1 MRLMKNGLV
10 RETDSR
16 REIDR
21 LIATGY
27 TPVEDFAP
35 GEEAA
40 DGGSVRTVMVNA
52 LMRQTV
58 EQLREHC
65 LQRGLE
71 PPASAKK
78 AELAEAVAEYD
89 LCHYGGTPDE

>member
-1 MRLMKNGLV
+1 MRLVKNGLV
-10 RETDSR
+10 RETDSQ
-16 REIDR
+16 REIGR
-21 LIATGY
+21 LTALGY
-27 TPVEDFAP
+27 APVED
-35 GEEAA
+35 GTDA
-40 DGGSVRTVMVNA
+40 DSESSVRTVMINT

-89 LCHYGGTPDE
+89 LAHYGGMRDG

>member
-16 REIDR
+16 CEIDR
-21 LIATGY
+21 LAATGY
-27 TPVEDFAP
+27 TPVED
-35 GEEAA
+35 GTDA
-40 DGGSVRTVMVNA
+40 DSESSVRTVMVNA